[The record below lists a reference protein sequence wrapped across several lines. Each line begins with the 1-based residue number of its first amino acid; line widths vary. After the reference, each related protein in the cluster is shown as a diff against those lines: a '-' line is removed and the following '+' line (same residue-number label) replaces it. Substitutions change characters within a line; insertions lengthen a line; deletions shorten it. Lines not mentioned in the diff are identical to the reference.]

1 MTLVAA
7 QLDEIRRT
15 VHRRVLNE
23 TQGGLTGP
31 ALRRVVVQLVGEVA
45 PVLDGPTRA
54 TLVAACLDDISG
66 LGPLERV
73 LADPSVTEIL
83 YNGHGRMFIERDGRL
98 AGIDLGMTD
107 ADVVRIVQRI
117 VAPLGLR
124 LDRTAPIVD
133 ARLPDGSRV
142 HAVVPPLAVD
152 GPCVCIR
159 RFPNRKIALDR
170 FGVTAAAQALL
181 EAMVRSGWNMVVSGG
196 TSSGKTTL
204 LNALAGA
211 IPPDERIVTIEET
224 AELQLA
230 HPHVVRLESRP
241 AGVEGVGA
249 IGVRDLVRT
258 ALRMRPDRIVVGEVR
273 GAEAFDMLQAC
284 NTGHNG
290 SLSTL
295 HANTAHD
302 ALVRLEALANM
313 AGVPGSSRSHIRSG
327 IDAVIQV
334 ARTRTGAR
342 RITEIA
348 ALGGTSSELQLIA
361 LSKPTIDG
369 CDAIGPLPT
378 RASRNGG

>member
-1 MTLVAA
+1 M
-7 QLDEIRRT
+7 
-15 VHRRVLNE
+15 VL
-23 TQGGLTGP
+23 
-31 ALRRVVVQLVGEVA
+31 
-45 PVLDGPTRA
+45 
-54 TLVAACLDDISG
+54 
-66 LGPLERV
+66 
-73 LADPSVTEIL
+73 
-83 YNGHGRMFIERDGRL
+83 
-98 AGIDLGMTD
+98 
-107 ADVVRIVQRI
+107 
-117 VAPLGLR
+117 
-124 LDRTAPIVD
+124 
-133 ARLPDGSRV
+133 
-142 HAVVPPLAVD
+142 
-152 GPCVCIR
+152 
-159 RFPNRKIALDR
+159 
-170 FGVTAAAQALL
+170 
-181 EAMVRSGWNMVVSGG
+181 SGWNVVVSGG

-241 AGVEGVGA
+241 AGAEGVGA
-249 IGVRDLVRT
+249 VGLRDLVRT

-273 GAEAFDMLQAC
+273 GAEAYDMLQAC

-348 ALGGTSSELQLIA
+348 ALGGTSRELQMIV
-361 LSKPTIDG
+361 LSKPTMDG
-369 CDAIGPLPT
+369 CDAVGPLPT
-378 RASRNGG
+378 RAGRNGG